1 MAAVTA
7 SHFVSNRSRSAYNG
21 AFDSEPVKFQ
31 SFRIPYLSSRAAA
44 HEGLRSRNVV
54 DSLQMQQNS
63 KASSE
68 KATRGSRRSTRK
80 PWAVVVCRSRMNLVF
95 VGAEVAPWS
104 KTGGLGDVLGGLPPA
119 MAANGHRVMTVAPRY
134 DQYRD
139 AWDTSIMVE
148 LKVGGSIE
156 TVHFFHCHKNGVD
169 RVFLDHPMFL
179 EKVWGKT
186 GGKIYGPLAGTD
198 YEDNQIRFSLLCQAA
213 LQAPRVLHL
222 NNREDVV
229 LVANNWHTALLPCYL
244 ETMYQSHSIY
254 KNARSIVLLDQFKSS
269 FDFID
274 GYDKPVKGRKI
285 RMKAGILESDRF
297 VTVSPYYAQ

>member
-68 KATRGSRRSTRK
+68 ITTRGSRRSTRK

-104 KTGGLGDVLGGLPPA
+104 KTGVS
-119 MAANGHRVMTVAPRY
+119 V
-134 DQYRD
+134 
-139 AWDTSIMVE
+139 
-148 LKVGGSIE
+148 
-156 TVHFFHCHKNGVD
+156 
-169 RVFLDHPMFL
+169 MFL
-179 EKVWGKT
+179 EDCHRPWRLMDT
-186 GGKIYGPLAGTD
+186 G
-198 YEDNQIRFSLLCQAA
+198 S
-213 LQAPRVLHL
+213 
-222 NNREDVV
+222 
-229 LVANNWHTALLPCYL
+229 
-244 ETMYQSHSIY
+244 
-254 KNARSIVLLDQFKSS
+254 
-269 FDFID
+269 
-274 GYDKPVKGRKI
+274 
-285 RMKAGILESDRF
+285 
-297 VTVSPYYAQ
+297 